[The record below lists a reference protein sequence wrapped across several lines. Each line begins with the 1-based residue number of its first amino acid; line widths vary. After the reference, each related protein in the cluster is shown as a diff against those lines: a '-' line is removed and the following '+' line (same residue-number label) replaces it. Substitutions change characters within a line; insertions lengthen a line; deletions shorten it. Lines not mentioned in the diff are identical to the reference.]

1 MSNHTAVALASTF
14 RTTQWQEQVMQQT
27 EGGSE
32 LKRASIVNELS
43 GPLQGEGR
51 LEYQLMYPVK
61 EGGDVVFTGFEQVVA
76 SWGDLQGSFVLRH
89 DGVYSQVSGA
99 NGSLTVVPG
108 SGSGDFIS
116 LRGEGQLVANA
127 GEHGGEY
134 RLTLKLL

>member
-1 MSNHTAVALASTF
+1 MGNHTAVSLASAFLTK
-14 RTTQWQEQVMQQT
+14 QWQEQLMQQT
-27 EGGSE
+27 EGGCE

-51 LEYQLMYPVK
+51 LEYQLMYPV
-61 EGGDVVFTGFEQVVA
+61 EPGDDVVFMGFEQVVA

-99 NGSLTVVPG
+99 NGTLTVVPG
-108 SGSGDFIS
+108 SGSGGFAGI
-116 LRGEGQLVANA
+116 RGEGQLIAKA

-134 RLTLKLL
+134 RLTLKLS